1 MMRKKRHKIFTTAYD
16 NKGVKICSTVND
28 YEKSHPWQKK
38 LSMSV
43 GLSEERAFLHSEVKA
58 LLKSASVRK
67 KVHTL
72 KVERWDSEGKTKI
85 AFPCPSCQQGIKLA
99 GVKRVVF
106 TTEDGY
112 NEWIVQ

>member
-1 MMRKKRHKIFTTAYD
+1 MCKKRHKIFTTAYD
-16 NKGVKICSTVND
+16 NKGVKICSTIND
-28 YEKSHPWQKK
+28 YDKSHPWQKK

-58 LLKSASVRK
+58 LLKSSSMRK

-72 KVERWDSEGKTKI
+72 KVERFDSEGFPRL
-85 AFPCPSCQQGIKLA
+85 AFPCQSCQLAVKLA
-99 GVKRVVF
+99 SVKRVVF

-112 NEWIVQ
+112 NEWIV

>member
-1 MMRKKRHKIFTTAYD
+1 MCRKRHKIFTTACD
-16 NKGVKICSTVND
+16 SKGVKICSTVND

-43 GLSEERAFLHSEVKA
+43 GLSGERAFLHSEVKA
-58 LLKSASVRK
+58 LLKSSSMRK

-72 KVERWDSEGKTKI
+72 KVERWDSEGRAKI
-85 AFPCPSCQQGIKLA
+85 AFPCLSCQQGIKLA

-112 NEWIVQ
+112 NEWIVN

>member
-1 MMRKKRHKIFTTAYD
+1 MCKKRHIIFTTAYD
-16 NKGVKICSTVND
+16 SKGVKICSTTND
-28 YEKSHPWQKK
+28 YEKSHPWQKH
-38 LSMSV
+38 LSVSV
-43 GLSEERAFLHSEVKA
+43 GMSEERAFLHSEVKS
-58 LLKSASVRK
+58 LLKASSMRK

-72 KVERWDSEGKTKI
+72 RVERYDAAGNTKL

-112 NEWIVQ
+112 NEWIVN